1 MFHLTYGAP
10 VGDIGKLIETKT
22 VTIPSL
28 MTIAPQ
34 VRQYV
39 GECTR
44 VRPEC
49 TTGMYDRYAQPCTD
63 ECTTGVHNPV
73 QPCSNTSSV

>member
-10 VGDIGKLIETKT
+10 IGDIGKLIETKT

-34 VRQYV
+34 VRHYV
-39 GECTR
+39 GESTR

-49 TTGMYDRYAQPCTD
+49 TTACGAQPCA
-63 ECTTGVHNPV
+63 PLYL
-73 QPCSNTSSV
+73 